1 MRNFTV
7 KKNLTTPVS
16 FDIQSQETY
25 PISFLFRQVFSDM
38 DFLGWYSTG
47 EKPGASELYVH
58 KQIMQ
63 INESPLFLQM
73 SPGMIERGCLSVS
86 PSVIVTVCLSV
97 RQCVCLSISCS
108 SVDHKLKS
116 CISMNLLFSYKCRQ
130 VGLKV
135 LSVCTLEFLSVR
147 WCLSIRTSV
156 SVCPSISVSVH
167 PSACLSVSVTVRPSI
182 VDHKI
187 SPLFLQLSPVT
198 IFVLF
203 VNHSFY
209 FLVRTE

>member
-1 MRNFTV
+1 
-7 KKNLTTPVS
+7 
-16 FDIQSQETY
+16 
-25 PISFLFRQVFSDM
+25 M

-97 RQCVCLSISCS
+97 RQCVCLSVNCS

-130 VGLKV
+130 VGLKA

-156 SVCPSISVSVH
+156 
-167 PSACLSVSVTVRPSI
+167 CLSVRQCLSVRLRVYLSITVRPSI
-182 VDHKI
+182 VR
-187 SPLFLQLSPVT
+187 QLLT
-198 IFVLF
+198 
-203 VNHSFY
+203 N
-209 FLVRTE
+209 